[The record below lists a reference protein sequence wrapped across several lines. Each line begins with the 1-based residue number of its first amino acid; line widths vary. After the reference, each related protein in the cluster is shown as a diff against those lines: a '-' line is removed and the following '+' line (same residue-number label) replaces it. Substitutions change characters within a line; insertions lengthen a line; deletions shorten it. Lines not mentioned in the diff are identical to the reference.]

1 MFLVENR
8 NLDVPV
14 IDYRATVNL
23 RKRVRYRQ
31 KLLNDLRHRFRKE
44 YLGLLIQNKNKKG
57 PLSELRLGEIVLIGD
72 DIKKWM
78 HWPLAKVI
86 RLIPGK
92 DGKIRTVE
100 LMTRTGTMLLSIQ
113 RVYPLEVHD
122 MLSDSNDSSSILP
135 RNLVVYI
142 RKKKLTKELVFDSL
156 NTMAESRKN
165 PIPNDLLNDLSSRFI
180 INVPEEER
188 VDLIRLC
195 FQIEL
200 AHWFYLDFYCEEDT
214 KLPKIALK
222 DFIRIIFG
230 HIPFLQKYN
239 SLEVDSIII
248 DWREYK
254 KAVPTYGAILLDE
267 ELKNVLLVQSFVY
280 KTSWGFPKGKVNKD
294 ELPHHCAIR
303 EVLEETGFDIT
314 DLLDKEAY
322 LEHYFNDQLIRL
334 YIITGIPVDAKF
346 QPKTRNEIKG
356 CEWFSVN
363 QLVAARKDPTSK
375 TTLCAKNFFMVM
387 PFVKQLRKWISAK
400 QSVANQEKI
409 LHSHEIDK
417 HLLKQ
422 QQLLY
427 AQMTKSDYA
436 RYVENTSPAESR
448 NFRQQHKS
456 NYSPPP
462 RMLRQRNAKHGD
474 SEKKK
479 NSSLTDDKVMTHS
492 KYTKKAPG
500 ESSKSEKNVGSSK
513 NSFIVGE
520 DGFYPISKTWINFSL
535 DCEALVATFNINL
548 RTFFPKRIIFF

>member
-1 MFLVENR
+1 MIRRR
-8 NLDVPV
+8 NLLVF
-14 IDYRATVNL
+14 L
-23 RKRVRYRQ
+23 RK
-31 KLLNDLRHRFRKE
+31 
-44 YLGLLIQNKNKKG
+44 
-57 PLSELRLGEIVLIGD
+57 
-72 DIKKWM
+72 
-78 HWPLAKVI
+78 
-86 RLIPGK
+86 
-92 DGKIRTVE
+92 KI
-100 LMTRTGTMLLSIQ
+100 
-113 RVYPLEVHD
+113 
-122 MLSDSNDSSSILP
+122 
-135 RNLVVYI
+135 
-142 RKKKLTKELVFDSL
+142 LTKELVIDSL
-156 NTMAESRKN
+156 DTMAESRKN
-165 PIPNDLLNDLSSRFI
+165 TIPNDLLNDLSSRFI

-214 KLPKIALK
+214 KLPKTALK

-239 SLEVDSIII
+239 SLEVDSIIT

-280 KTSWGFPKGKVNKD
+280 RTSWGFPKGKVNKD

-356 CEWFSVN
+356 CEWFPVN
-363 QLVAARKDPTSK
+363 QLTMARKDQTSK
-375 TTLCAKNFFMVM
+375 TSLCAKNFFMVM

-417 HLLKQ
+417 HLVKL

-436 RYVENTSPAESR
+436 RYVENTSPAEAR

-462 RMLRQRNAKHGD
+462 RMLRQRNAKHSGD
-474 SEKKK
+474 NEKKK

-492 KYTKKAPG
+492 KYYKKAAG
-500 ESSKSEKNVGSSK
+500 ESSKSEKNVGGSK

-548 RTFFPKRIIFF
+548 RKTSSPNVYTLP